1 MQCVESDIRYEKAQ
15 FMLSES
21 LKWQLGN
28 MYKTLFGNWV
38 VNYLLLLTALL
49 LQIYVIKAS
58 IKMF

>member
-28 MYKTLFGNWV
+28 MYKTLIGNWV